1 MRNTLKWVRNTIG
14 ALNKNRKLL
23 TNVLKWCIVYNIDRK
38 GEINM
43 KILQGRYDISFDLLN
58 IRVSKASK
66 TKDKEGNITYKP
78 LAYYSNSLGNA
89 FNKVYED
96 LLKDKMSVK
105 EELQLKEIIS
115 IIEETREEVLIELN
129 NFDIEEIRQEFIN
142 EQIKVSEANKKR
154 KEKDKK

>member
-1 MRNTLKWVRNTIG
+1 
-14 ALNKNRKLL
+14 
-23 TNVLKWCIVYNIDRK
+23 
-38 GEINM
+38 M
-43 KILQGRYDISFDLLN
+43 KILHGKYDISFDLLN

-66 TKDKEGNITYKP
+66 TKDKDGNIAYKP

-96 LLKDKMSVK
+96 LLKDKMSDK
-105 EELQLKEIIS
+105 EELELKEIIN
-115 IIEETREEVLIELN
+115 IIEETREEVLIAVD

>member
-1 MRNTLKWVRNTIG
+1 
-14 ALNKNRKLL
+14 
-23 TNVLKWCIVYNIDRK
+23 
-38 GEINM
+38 M
-43 KILQGRYDISFDLLN
+43 KILHGKYDLSFDLLN
-58 IRVSKASK
+58 IRVSKATK